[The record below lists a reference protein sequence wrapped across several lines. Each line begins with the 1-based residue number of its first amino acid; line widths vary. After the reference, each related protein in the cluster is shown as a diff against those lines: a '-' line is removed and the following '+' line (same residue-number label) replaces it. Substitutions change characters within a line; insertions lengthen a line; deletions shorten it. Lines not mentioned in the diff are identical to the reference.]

1 MDLRIFISIKFELWM
16 LKLSRRLSVVSFSA
30 VRRRSRFTTE
40 KLWTKCRDFSR
51 IIFHSR
57 NRSSHLGTR
66 DIALADSDE
75 STVLESILE
84 SSGSASVFLSVASRD

>member
-1 MDLRIFISIKFELWM
+1 MGHQK
-16 LKLSRRLSVVSFSA
+16 
-30 VRRRSRFTTE
+30 

-51 IIFHSR
+51 IIFHSH
-57 NRSSHLGTR
+57 NRSSHLDTR

-84 SSGSASVFLSVASRD
+84 SLGSASVSLSGASRD

>member
-1 MDLRIFISIKFELWM
+1 MVHQKE
-16 LKLSRRLSVVSFSA
+16 
-30 VRRRSRFTTE
+30 
-40 KLWTKCRDFSR
+40 LWTKYRDFSR
-51 IIFHSR
+51 IIFHSH

-84 SSGSASVFLSVASRD
+84 SSDSASVSVSGAFRD